1 MKKMAFLM
9 LLGCFAVLLPTGCA
23 KRMPSEDIEV
33 PDLCIAEI
41 AVLKNPNIPSN
52 SKAKYE
58 AARSIVRKVDFTFTR
73 ETKTLDGIL
82 YFGDGVVVGE
92 QNGCRTIVFNY
103 QYGDKYVR
111 LEFVLYRQYVLRVT
125 ETEK

>member
-41 AVLKNPNIPSN
+41 AVLKNPNIPAN

-82 YFGDGVVVGE
+82 YFGDG
-92 QNGCRTIVFNY
+92 
-103 QYGDKYVR
+103 
-111 LEFVLYRQYVLRVT
+111 
-125 ETEK
+125 